1 MSKLPSVPVSK
12 EPELTHFRQIFNSMA
27 VDQKAPV
34 PRVTQE
40 KLEKIFE
47 MVDFHPNEIL
57 QREISGWFSRQK
69 ETEREISYEQFM
81 KLFSLRSN
89 PAVKQADVKNAFR
102 MLCKDY
108 GEKDNLIHK
117 NRIKEI
123 LEEIGLDSVEVSSLV
138 AQLETD
144 FTKDGFL
151 NFEDFVDR
159 QYL

>member
-1 MSKLPSVPVSK
+1 
-12 EPELTHFRQIFNSMA
+12 
-27 VDQKAPV
+27 
-34 PRVTQE
+34 
-40 KLEKIFE
+40 

-69 ETEREISYEQFM
+69 ETEREISYDQFM
-81 KLFSLRSN
+81 KLFSLRTN

-108 GEKDNLIHK
+108 GEKDNMIHK
-117 NRIKEI
+117 NRRKEI
-123 LEEIGLDSVEVSSLV
+123 LEEIGLDAVEVSSLV
-138 AQLETD
+138 GQLEQD
-144 FTKDGFL
+144 LTKDGYL